1 MAFNWGRTH
10 KIEATNAANLLFN
23 IDTQEWDDELL
34 ALFKVPRAMLPEV
47 CDSAGE
53 LAVVDASVWGHEI
66 PLTGVAGDQHAALI
80 GQAGLRPGMLKS
92 TTEPVAL

>member
-1 MAFNWGRTH
+1 MDQVEGARARAEAGELAFGTVDSFVMWHLTQGRTH
-10 KIEATNAANLLFN
+10 KIEATNAARTLLFN

-53 LAVVDASVWGHEI
+53 LAVVMRLFGAMKF
-66 PLTGVAGDQHAALI
+66 
-80 GQAGLRPGMLKS
+80 R
-92 TTEPVAL
+92 